1 MSRDE
6 AGRRW
11 HEIDALFQQALD
23 LPSDAR
29 AAYLDA
35 ACGGDRELRAA
46 VERLLQADA
55 NSGDFL
61 EVPVEAASGLPWDEI
76 FESPVD
82 IEAPAEPDR
91 RGERVGPYRLLR
103 QLGRGGMA
111 TVYLAERAD
120 GQWEQQVAV
129 KVIRRGLDTDDV
141 VRRFRAERQILS
153 SLHHPHVARLLD
165 GGTTADGLPFLAL
178 EYVAGV
184 PITEYCDANSLSIE
198 RRLELFCDVAR
209 AVHYAHQN
217 LVVHR
222 DLKPSN
228 VLVEAEGRAKL
239 LDFGIAKLLDPTAEG
254 PQTRTG
260 LQLLTPQYASPEQVR
275 GAGVTTASDVYQLGL
290 LLCELLAGRRPY
302 TVRALSPAQVEAQI
316 VEAAPTAPS
325 ALVDAT
331 AARGRGLAPERIA
344 RLLHGDLDTIVLTA
358 IRKEPERRYASAEAL
373 AHDVERY
380 LNGFPIDARPDS
392 RRYRLGKWMRRH
404 RPVVFAVATVA
415 TLLVGWATTVT
426 MQSRVV
432 ARERDR
438 AQSQAR
444 RTTEV
449 RDFLTGLFEASDPYL
464 ASARPADS
472 ITARELLDAG
482 ANRLR
487 QLDSEPALRAE
498 LAFTIGKTYR
508 HLGVSDRSRELL
520 GEALALHLDLEGE
533 SGPSVARDLLE
544 LGMAENEVDSSIALL
559 ERALVMAESALG
571 PSDLLV
577 ADALTNLAERL
588 GLKASGE
595 TPRTRALFDRA
606 LAILRQH
613 PDAPRSQYAHALK
626 VSAYGTGDVATME
639 EVLAINR
646 EIYGDFHP
654 VVAASLSDLAL
665 TVEATDPARAES
677 LLTEALAI
685 DEALLGEEHQT
696 TRIILNNLAAV
707 KRDRG
712 DFAGAVPLYRRALA
726 LLQAHESEWRTGS
739 GYITYGL
746 GVSLHGLGRHTEAEP
761 HLRETVATL
770 TDALGEHHALVFRAS
785 TALARCLR
793 TQDRLPEAERLLT
806 GLRARFDAASLIPSE
821 RALVLEEL
829 AALYGAQ
836 GRYTERARVER
847 EVAALTAA
855 NHAPRN

>member
-1 MSRDE
+1 MSLDD

-23 LPSDAR
+23 LRPDER
-29 AAYLDA
+29 ADYLNA
-35 ACGGDRELRAA
+35 ACGGDSELRAA
-46 VERLLQADA
+46 VERLLSADA

-61 EVPVEAASGLPWDEI
+61 EIPVAAASGLPWDEI
-76 FESPVD
+76 FQSPVE
-82 IEAPAEPDR
+82 IETSGEPDR

-120 GQWEQQVAV
+120 GQWEQEVAV

-153 SLHHPHVARLLD
+153 SLQHPHIARLLD
-165 GGTTADGLPFLAL
+165 GGTTADGLPFLVL
-178 EYVAGV
+178 EYVSGV
-184 PITEYCDANSLSIE
+184 PITEYCDANALSIE
-198 RRLELFCDVAR
+198 RRLALFCDVAR

-228 VLVEAEGRAKL
+228 VLVEAAGRTKL
-239 LDFGIAKLLDPTAEG
+239 LDFGIAKLLDPTAED
-254 PQTRTG
+254 PRTRTG

-275 GAGVTTASDVYQLGL
+275 GDGVTTASDVYQLGL
-290 LLCELLAGRRPY
+290 LLCELLTGRRPY
-302 TVRALSPAQVEAQI
+302 PVRALSPAQVEAQI
-316 VEAAPTAPS
+316 VEAEPAAPS
-325 ALVDAT
+325 ALVDAA

-344 RLLHGDLDTIVLTA
+344 RLLRGDLDTIVLTA

-380 LNGFPIDARPDS
+380 VSGFPIDARPDS
-392 RRYRLGKWMRRH
+392 RRYRLGKWMKRH
-404 RPVVFAVATVA
+404 RTVVFAAAAVA

-438 AQSQAR
+438 AQSEAR
-444 RTTEV
+444 RTAEV
-449 RDFLTGLFEASDPYL
+449 RDFLAGLFAASDPFL

-482 ANRLR
+482 AKRLR

-520 GEALALHLDLEGE
+520 SEALVLHLDLEGE
-533 SGPSVARDLLE
+533 SGASVARDLFE
-544 LGMAENEVDSSIALL
+544 LGLAESDIDSSIALL
-559 ERALVMAESALG
+559 ERSLTVAEGALG

-577 ADALTNLAERL
+577 ADVLTNLAERL
-588 GLKASGE
+588 GWKASGE
-595 TPRTRALFDRA
+595 TPRIRALFDRA
-606 LAILRQH
+606 LAILNEH

-626 VSAYGTGDVATME
+626 VSTYGTSDVATME
-639 EVLAINR
+639 RVLAINR

-665 TVEATDPARAES
+665 TVEASDPARAES

-696 TRIILNNLAAV
+696 TRIILNNLAGV

-726 LLQAHESEWRTGS
+726 LLRAHEPEWRTGS

-746 GVSLHGLGRHTEAEP
+746 GVSLHSLGRHDEAEP
-761 HLRETVATL
+761 YLREAVATL
-770 TDALGEHHALVFRAS
+770 ADALGEDHALVFRAS

-793 TQDRLPEAERLLT
+793 AQDRLPDAEQLLT
-806 GLRARFDAASLIPSE
+806 GLRARFDAASLAASE
-821 RALVLEEL
+821 RALVLDEL
-829 AALYGAQ
+829 AALYAAQ
-836 GRYTERARVER
+836 GRETERARIEQ
-847 EVAALTAA
+847 EVSALTE
-855 NHAPRN
+855 NGGLQ